1 MAWHNI
7 TKLNT
12 YAPMDNDFIRRMY
25 CPDTEKHYSKL
36 NKLCIFKYDKN
47 QLKETEQ
54 TGQQW
59 LTVS

>member
-1 MAWHNI
+1 
-7 TKLNT
+7 
-12 YAPMDNDFIRRMY
+12 MDNDFIRRMY

-54 TGQQW
+54 TGQQ
-59 LTVS
+59 